1 MAGLLGIK
9 IDGFKLPS
17 FLNKN
22 EIVAPSNNATIS
34 NRKYTASKNVK
45 CPNIDHSNDARIVNY
60 NPLQNC

>member
-1 MAGLLGIK
+1 MPGLLGIK
-9 IDGFKLPS
+9 IGGFKLPS

-45 CPNIDHSNDARIVNY
+45 CPNIDHSNDARIVKY
-60 NPLQNC
+60 NTIT

>member
-22 EIVAPSNNATIS
+22 KIVAPSNDATIS
-34 NRKYTASKNVK
+34 NRKYSASKNVRRSTV
-45 CPNIDHSNDARIVNY
+45 NHSKDAQVVKY

>member
-1 MAGLLGIK
+1 MAGLLSLK
-9 IDGFKLPS
+9 IGGFKLPS

-22 EIVAPSNNATIS
+22 EIVASSNDATIN

-45 CPNIDHSNDARIVNY
+45 CSNIDHSNDAQIVKY